1 MRISIRYDFAF
12 LCMPKSASTSIE
24 DALMPYC
31 DLVTRGTDPLLK
43 HTNYRAYSKFIEP
56 YLKNMTGKAPE
67 TVCVMR
73 EPIDWLYSWYRYRKR
88 DALRGKENS
97 TQNMDFSEFVS
108 KYISGEIKL
117 GKQSNFIINKNGKIG
132 VDKIFKYE
140 DLDKLK
146 VYFEEK
152 IGKIIEFP
160 VMNVS
165 PTEELMLD
173 DELKGELE
181 NYLKFDYIIYNGLG

>member
-1 MRISIRYDFAF
+1 
-12 LCMPKSASTSIE
+12 
-24 DALMPYC
+24 
-31 DLVTRGTDPLLK
+31 
-43 HTNYRAYSKFIEP
+43 
-56 YLKNMTGKAPE
+56 
-67 TVCVMR
+67 
-73 EPIDWLYSWYRYRKR
+73 
-88 DALRGKENS
+88 
-97 TQNMDFSEFVS
+97 MDFPEFVS
-108 KYISGEIKL
+108 KYISREIKL